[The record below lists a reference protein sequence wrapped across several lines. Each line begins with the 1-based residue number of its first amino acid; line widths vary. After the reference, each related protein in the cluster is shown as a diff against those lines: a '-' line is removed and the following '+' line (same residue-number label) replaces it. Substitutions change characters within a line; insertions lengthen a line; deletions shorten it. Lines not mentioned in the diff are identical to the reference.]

1 MARLSNQVCIECKL
15 TTGSAFISVTLSKG
29 TPFDKVNITLTLW
42 TLQAG
47 VLNPRSENPRYKTSI
62 GTEVIFKIYPSPFT
76 SSPQHSFHIFFIGDI
91 FLSFGDIL
99 LSIGD
104 YFLSIGVIFLS
115 FGDIF
120 RMISWYFL
128 YFISRIHA
136 NRTNRIGRKRKCCI
150 FATSIRSNNEMQDC

>member
-1 MARLSNQVCIECKL
+1 MFKKSGKA
-15 TTGSAFISVTLSKG
+15 
-29 TPFDKVNITLTLW
+29 PFT
-42 TLQAG
+42 
-47 VLNPRSENPRYKTSI
+47 
-62 GTEVIFKIYPSPFT
+62 PFT
-76 SSPQHSFHIFFIGDI
+76 SSPQHGFHIFFIGDI

-104 YFLSIGVIFLS
+104 NFLSIGVIFLS

>member
-1 MARLSNQVCIECKL
+1 MKVWKL
-15 TTGSAFISVTLSKG
+15 FFIYTRGKG
-29 TPFDKVNITLTLW
+29 KNPFFHFSDFLDFPKILKKEYNI
-42 TLQAG
+42 
-47 VLNPRSENPRYKTSI
+47 R
-62 GTEVIFKIYPSPFT
+62 FKIYPSPFT
-76 SSPQHSFHIFFIGDI
+76 SSPQHDFHIFFIGDI
-91 FLSFGDIL
+91 L

-104 YFLSIGVIFLS
+104 NFLSIGVIFLS

-150 FATSIRSNNEMQDC
+150 FATSIRSNNEMQDCWKKQHKNLEVRIIQRNFADEIKQETRCKQANTY